1 LRYAVSLIRE
11 PILAKRKLQSAI
23 GERNGFA
30 RSAIRRDLKT
40 RYRRGLANGTTAAL
54 SMPPMACELDVLVI
68 DDDKAICRTVR
79 ICLEAIG
86 CAVWEAANVA
96 ATRALLEE
104 RSFDVVLLDVR
115 LGGDDGLQ
123 LLPLFAA
130 NQSMDVIVMSGF
142 ASIASAVEAMRRGA
156 IDYLPKP
163 FAPPQL
169 RELLERI
176 AVRRAIDRRVDG
188 ERKRRDYHPPEL
200 HLHGQSARITQVL
213 EAAGR
218 LAGGDEPVLLFGEA
232 GTGKTL
238 LGRRLHALSPRG
250 AAPFVVVDARLERD
264 RASLRANLVTA
275 VGGTLFVDAV
285 ERLPPALL
293 DELLAQREPR
303 LVAATNKDVA
313 REAHGG
319 RTRAVFERF
328 VSLAMPALRERRD
341 DILPLARNALA
352 FFARG
357 TPVPKAELTLE
368 AETALTAYAWPGN
381 VRELIGVMERAIVL
395 RSGVRVGIDAL
406 PPPIAA
412 RELAAPYLGGEFTL
426 EAVER
431 EHIDRVL
438 AQVPS
443 QEEAARILGIDPSTL
458 WRKKKRDKREP

>member
-1 LRYAVSLIRE
+1 
-11 PILAKRKLQSAI
+11 
-23 GERNGFA
+23 
-30 RSAIRRDLKT
+30 
-40 RYRRGLANGTTAAL
+40 
-54 SMPPMACELDVLVI
+54 MACELDVLVI
-68 DDDKAICRTVR
+68 DDDKAIRRTVR

-96 ATRALLEE
+96 AMRALVEE
-104 RSFDVVLLDVR
+104 RSFDLVLLDVQ
-115 LGGDDGLQ
+115 LGRDDGLA
-123 LLPLFAA
+123 LLPLLAA

-142 ASIASAVEAMRRGA
+142 ASISSAVEAMRRGA
-156 IDYLPKP
+156 VDYLPKP
-163 FAPPQL
+163 FSPPEL
-169 RELLERI
+169 RDLVERV
-176 AVRRAIDRRVDG
+176 AMRRAIDRRVDA

-200 HLHGQSARITQVL
+200 HLHGQSARITEVL
-213 EAAGR
+213 DAAGR
-218 LAGGDEPVLLFGEA
+218 LAAGDEPIVLFGEA

-238 LGRRLHALSPRG
+238 LGRRLHALSTRG

-264 RASLRANLVTA
+264 REALRTRVETA
-275 VGGTLFVDAV
+275 VGGTLLVDAA
-285 ERLPPALL
+285 ERLPAALL
-293 DELLAQREPR
+293 DELLEPGGPR
-303 LVAATNKDVA
+303 LVATTTKDLA

-319 RTRAVFERF
+319 RARGLFARF
-328 VSLAMPALRERRD
+328 VPLAVPALRERRE

-381 VRELIGVMERAIVL
+381 VRELIGVIERAIVL
-395 RSGVRVGIDAL
+395 RNGVRVGVEAL

-412 RELAAPYLGGEFTL
+412 RQTAAPYLGGDFTL

-458 WRKKKRDKREP
+458 WRKKKRDKGEP